1 MEGCR
6 AGGQGQ
12 VGQQKVQLYYE
23 ERRRTTLPIW
33 VYNLSIMVRVLV
45 EQDSSAE
52 TLNTGLNIIYILSDL
67 TPITLAVV
75 PKCTHFLE
83 LFFEIIVLV

>member
-1 MEGCR
+1 MSLYGHAACMSMEGCW

-52 TLNTGLNIIYILSDL
+52 TLNTGLNIIYILSDSN
-67 TPITLAVV
+67 TKVITY
-75 PKCTHFLE
+75 
-83 LFFEIIVLV
+83 IQ

>member
-1 MEGCR
+1 MSMEGCW

-33 VYNLSIMVRVLV
+33 VYYLSIMVRVLV

-52 TLNTGLNIIYILSDL
+52 TLNTGLNIIYILSDSN
-67 TPITLAVV
+67 TKVITY
-75 PKCTHFLE
+75 
-83 LFFEIIVLV
+83 IQ